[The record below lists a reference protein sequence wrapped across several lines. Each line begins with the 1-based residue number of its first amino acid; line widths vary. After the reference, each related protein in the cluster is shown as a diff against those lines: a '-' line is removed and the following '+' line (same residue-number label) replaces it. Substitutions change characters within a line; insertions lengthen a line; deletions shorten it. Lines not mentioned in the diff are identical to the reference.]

1 MLIISGCASPIP
13 DNTPTPIMHQIKYVY
28 ASNENFCMGE
38 ITIQR
43 SSTET
48 EKLILFPNGSASE
61 ITLSMKEGD
70 KAWMQADYMT
80 STKDTPCDVICRI
93 YLDGVL
99 WKEAKSTGTKGTRA
113 VCEGIV
119 GEK

>member
-1 MLIISGCASPIP
+1 MLIFAWGISPSKKA
-13 DNTPTPIMHQIKYVY
+13 
-28 ASNENFCMGE
+28 
-38 ITIQR
+38 R
-43 SSTET
+43 ET
-48 EKLILFPNGSASE
+48 EKLTLFPNGSAAE
-61 ITLSMKEGD
+61 ITLTMKAGD

-80 STKDTPCDVICRI
+80 STKNIPCDVICRI
-93 YLDGVL
+93 FLDGNL

>member
-1 MLIISGCASPIP
+1 MGQIS
-13 DNTPTPIMHQIKYVY
+13 
-28 ASNENFCMGE
+28 
-38 ITIQR
+38 IQK
-43 SSTET
+43 SATET
-48 EKLILFPNGSASE
+48 TKLILFPNGSAAE
-61 ITLSMKEGD
+61 ITVPMQDGD

-80 STKDTPCDVICRI
+80 STKDIPCDVICRI

-99 WKEAKSTGTKGTRA
+99 WKEAKSTGTKGTQA